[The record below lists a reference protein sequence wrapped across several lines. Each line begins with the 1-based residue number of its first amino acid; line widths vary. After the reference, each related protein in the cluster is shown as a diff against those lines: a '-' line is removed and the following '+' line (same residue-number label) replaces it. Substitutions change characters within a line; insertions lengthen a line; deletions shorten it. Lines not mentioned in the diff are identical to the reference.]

1 MKVQQNRMFA
11 FEKTPKTQSY
21 GVKATFRNTEGQQ
34 SVLAVKLCVYKYVS
48 STTLSS
54 FCSLLK
60 IEWKKYQH
68 LSTLQKL
75 SQKDQK
81 LFFQILGHSKSMFF
95 SFLTQLLD
103 FTQMLI
109 FDSIL
114 FLIRNNSVI
123 KYSINLKFYSSYSQ
137 NCNLKIEGALT
148 EK

>member
-34 SVLAVKLCVYKYVS
+34 SVLAVKLCVYKHITA
-48 STTLSS
+48 TTLPS

-60 IEWKKYQH
+60 IEWKK
-68 LSTLQKL
+68 
-75 SQKDQK
+75 
-81 LFFQILGHSKSMFF
+81 ILAFEYTPITKSERPKTAFPNTGAFEIHFF

-114 FLIRNNSVI
+114 FFIRNKSVI
-123 KYSINLKFYSSYSQ
+123 KYSINLKFYSSYRQ